1 MLTDYF
7 NWGAFFAI
15 IIPKLLCLEIG
26 VEVNL
31 AKAVGKHF
39 LEAVAGG
46 GGGYWF
52 HRHLVWV

>member
-7 NWGAFFAI
+7 NWGAFFCYYYPDI
-15 IIPKLLCLEIG
+15 FLCIEIG

-39 LEAVAGG
+39 SEAVAGG
-46 GGGYWF
+46 GGVYWF
-52 HRHLVWV
+52 HRH

>member
-1 MLTDYF
+1 MEY
-7 NWGAFFAI
+7 
-15 IIPKLLCLEIG
+15 IPDIAYCIDIG

-46 GGGYWF
+46 GGVYWF

>member
-7 NWGAFFAI
+7 NFGAFFAI
-15 IIPKLLCLEIG
+15 IISILLCIEIG

-39 LEAVAGG
+39 SEAVAGG
-46 GGGYWF
+46 GGVYWF
-52 HRHLVWV
+52 HRH